1 MLRLATPDGWW
12 LVTHPDHAHL
22 AGEFAAAWGNA
33 LFAVPAPRTHVLRG
47 IYRHDDGWLARD
59 AAPMITREGKPAAFS
74 TELVGKYSAFE
85 EIDLEDYLALRRD
98 AVLAMAEEDAY
109 AAILISMHTHN
120 LLSERADRSTIR
132 PEQLSLLDSF
142 LAAQESLQGELR
154 QRLLDTAAFSPDQLR
169 NTLDDTLT
177 ENFRL
182 LQATDI
188 LSLLSC
194 VDFDRPATLLHPLRT
209 HQGPAQQI
217 KVERVDERS
226 FRLSPYPLRETVM
239 RFNLRARFV
248 RGPRFTSS
256 DELAERLAGASMQT
270 LEVVICE

>member
-47 IYRHDDGWLARD
+47 IYRHDHGWLARD

-239 RFNLRARFV
+239 RFDLRARFV

>member
-1 MLRLATPDGWW
+1 MLRLETLDGWW

-33 LFAVPAPRTHVLRG
+33 VFAAPEPRTHVLRG
-47 IYRHDDGWLARD
+47 IYSHDDGWRARD
-59 AAPMITREGKPAAFS
+59 AAPVITREGKPAAFS
-74 TELVGKYSAFE
+74 TELVGKYSALE
-85 EIDLEDYLALRRD
+85 EIDLEDYLAVRRN

-132 PEQLSLLDSF
+132 PEQVPLLDGF
-142 LAAQESLQGELR
+142 LAAQQNLQGELR
-154 QRLLDTAAFSPDQLR
+154 QRLLDTAAYSPDQLGCA
-169 NTLDDTLT
+169 LT

-182 LQATDI
+182 LQATDN

-209 HQGPAQQI
+209 QQGATQLV
-217 KVERVDERS
+217 KVERMDERA
-226 FRLSPYPLRETVM
+226 FRLSPYPLCEPVM
-239 RFNLRARFV
+239 RFSLLARFV
-248 RGPRFTSS
+248 RGTRFTSS
-256 DELAERLAGASMQT
+256 AQLAERLAGASMQT
-270 LEVVICE
+270 LEVVIYE